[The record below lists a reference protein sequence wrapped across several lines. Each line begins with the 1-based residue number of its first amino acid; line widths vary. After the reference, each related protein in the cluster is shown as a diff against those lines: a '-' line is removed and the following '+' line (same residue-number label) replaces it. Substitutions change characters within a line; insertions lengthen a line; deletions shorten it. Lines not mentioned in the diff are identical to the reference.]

1 VSLDFKKYV
10 YEKNS
15 IRTYLYSPNRI
26 TYLVG
31 NPNPMKN
38 NYNRILI
45 LTHPRSGGFSLLHWL
60 GKELG
65 IDLYHEPLLMGIDS
79 FEYSDS
85 ICNPNVIVKEQLDS
99 IIDLNIDPIKFINSF
114 DLVIFHT
121 RSNIESCSISKLM
134 QLETGESHVPYT
146 LDGKWIA
153 LHRKEIHKAEGE
165 LIITQKLIL
174 DQASFCTVKN
184 ISTTYEGIYET
195 KKDIS
200 LITDTLGIYDP
211 KWLSVIDP
219 KRRLQNGDPKLSQPK
234 IKPASLSFIHIS
246 VKFLNNNKILR
257 DLGFKPKLI

>member
-1 VSLDFKKYV
+1 
-10 YEKNS
+10 
-15 IRTYLYSPNRI
+15 
-26 TYLVG
+26 VG

-60 GKELG
+60 GNELG
-65 IDLYHEPLLMGIDS
+65 IDSYHEPLLKGIDS

-99 IIDLNIDPIKFINSF
+99 IIDLNLDPIRFINSF

-121 RSNIESCSISKLM
+121 RVNIESCSISKIM
-134 QLETGESHVPYT
+134 QLETGESHVSYT
-146 LDGKWIA
+146 LDAKWIS
-153 LHRKEIHKAEGE
+153 LHQKEIRKAGEE
-165 LIITQKLIL
+165 LIITQKLLL
-174 DQASFCTVKN
+174 DQASFCTGKI

-219 KRRLQNGDPKLSQPK
+219 KRRLQNGDPKLSEPK
-234 IKPASLSFIHIS
+234 IKPKFI
-246 VKFLNNNKILR
+246 
-257 DLGFKPKLI
+257 

>member
-1 VSLDFKKYV
+1 M
-10 YEKNS
+10 
-15 IRTYLYSPNRI
+15 
-26 TYLVG
+26 G